1 MDPKWNE
8 DLPIYR
14 QLRDRVVAMILEGVL
29 DDGDALPSVRNVA
42 AEYRLNP
49 LTVLKGYQE
58 LVDEGLVE
66 KKRGRG
72 MFVTDGARVQ
82 LLKDERRRFIDKEWP
97 LVSATIER
105 LGLSAED
112 LLKDIGGSGKGGRMT
127 SLVSARNVSKSFGN
141 FRAVDDVSF
150 DIEKGRIMGLIGP
163 NGAGKTTLLKAVLGL
178 TDCQGSLSVLG
189 LDPFRQRKELMQN
202 ICFIAD
208 VAVLPRWIR
217 VNQLLDFLQSV
228 HPKFSR
234 ARAEELLQ
242 KTDINAKSK
251 VRELSKG
258 MVTQLHL
265 SIITAIDAKLLVL
278 DEPTIGL
285 DIIFRKEFYGNLL
298 NDYFDEERTIIIT
311 THQVEEIENLLTD
324 VMFINHGKVVLDS
337 QMDDIPEKFVELLA
351 STDNAAKAQTF
362 NPIYEKDVFGK
373 KVLTFED
380 VDRDQLAGLGELR
393 TPDIADL
400 FVAKVKGE
408 AA

>member
-1 MDPKWNE
+1 
-8 DLPIYR
+8 
-14 QLRDRVVAMILEGVL
+14 
-29 DDGDALPSVRNVA
+29 
-42 AEYRLNP
+42 
-49 LTVLKGYQE
+49 
-58 LVDEGLVE
+58 
-66 KKRGRG
+66 
-72 MFVTDGARVQ
+72 
-82 LLKDERRRFIDKEWP
+82 
-97 LVSATIER
+97 
-105 LGLSAED
+105 
-112 LLKDIGGSGKGGRMT
+112 MT
-127 SLVSARNVSKSFGN
+127 SLVSARNVAKSFGSV
-141 FRAVDDVSF
+141 RAVDDVSF

-189 LDPFRQRKELMQN
+189 LDPFRQRKQLMQN

-217 VNQLLDFLQSV
+217 VTQLLDFLQSV

-234 ARAEELLQ
+234 DRAEELLG
-242 KTDINAKSK
+242 KTDIMPGSK

-324 VMFINHGKVVLDS
+324 VMFINHGRIVLDT
-337 QMDDIPEKFVELLA
+337 QMEAIPDQFVELLA
-351 STDNAAKAQTF
+351 SGEAAAKAMQF
-362 NPIYEKDVFGK
+362 KPIYASDVFGK
-373 KVLTFED
+373 KVLTFEGI
-380 VDRDQLAGLGELR
+380 RREQLTGLGELR

-408 AA
+408 GA